1 MIGVN
6 VTANISFMAPGEIL
20 QMYTS
25 HFSSGKKE
33 VCEKYRK
40 TNEKKIESFLKL

>member
-20 QMYTS
+20 QMCIA
-25 HFSSGKKE
+25 HFAS
-33 VCEKYRK
+33 
-40 TNEKKIESFLKL
+40 EKKSL